1 MTEEQFQTL
10 AKYEETF
17 DKALHQGRAPY
28 PGRAVIESFLA
39 VIRSTNPR
47 YKTNLNCGICVLHL
61 VQDAGR
67 MYFGE
72 KKDREKAYIATH
84 PENKVETKTEIVG
97 DEVVSQEV
105 IKEDAFKT
113 VSVKKE
119 KKGRTTKT
127 TKTVTEK

>member
-10 AKYEETF
+10 AKYEDTF

-47 YKTNLNCGICVLHL
+47 YKTNLNCGVCVLHL

-72 KKDREKAYIATH
+72 KKDRERLAAEQAEKEAEVQAQEETPA
-84 PENKVETKTEIVG
+84 PEKPKKTR
-97 DEVVSQEV
+97 
-105 IKEDAFKT
+105 K
-113 VSVKKE
+113 KKE
-119 KKGRTTKT
+119 SA
-127 TKTVTEK
+127 E

>member
-10 AKYEETF
+10 AKYEDTF

-47 YKTNLNCGICVLHL
+47 YKTNLNCGVCVLHL

-72 KKDREKAYIATH
+72 KKDREKLAQATEAEKLGRAVADEIITQIS
-84 PENKVETKTEIVG
+84 ENIEKPKKTR
-97 DEVVSQEV
+97 
-105 IKEDAFKT
+105 K
-113 VSVKKE
+113 KKE
-119 KKGRTTKT
+119 SA
-127 TKTVTEK
+127 E

>member
-10 AKYEETF
+10 AKYEDTF

-72 KKDREKAYIATH
+72 KKDRERLAAEQAAKEEFLKVSESSEPEKPKRKPRKKDADAT
-84 PENKVETKTEIVG
+84 
-97 DEVVSQEV
+97 D
-105 IKEDAFKT
+105 
-113 VSVKKE
+113 
-119 KKGRTTKT
+119 
-127 TKTVTEK
+127 

>member
-1 MTEEQFQTL
+1 MTDEQFQTL
-10 AKYEETF
+10 AKYEDTF

-39 VIRSTNPR
+39 VIRTTNPK

-72 KKDREKAYIATH
+72 KKDRERLAAEQAAKESQAETETPAPEKHKRKPRKKDADAT
-84 PENKVETKTEIVG
+84 
-97 DEVVSQEV
+97 D
-105 IKEDAFKT
+105 
-113 VSVKKE
+113 
-119 KKGRTTKT
+119 
-127 TKTVTEK
+127 

>member
-10 AKYEETF
+10 AKYEDTF

-47 YKTNLNCGICVLHL
+47 YKTNLNCGVCVLHL

-72 KKDREKAYIATH
+72 KKDRREAAQPVKAVKADET
-84 PENKVETKTEIVG
+84 PAKKKRPAKRKETTKETK
-97 DEVVSQEV
+97 
-105 IKEDAFKT
+105 
-113 VSVKKE
+113 
-119 KKGRTTKT
+119 
-127 TKTVTEK
+127 

>member
-10 AKYEETF
+10 AKYEDTF

-47 YKTNLNCGICVLHL
+47 YKTNLNCGVCVLHL

-72 KKDREKAYIATH
+72 KKDRERIAAEQAAKEAQAECVADSGKTS
-84 PENKVETKTEIVG
+84 ET
-97 DEVVSQEV
+97 QE
-105 IKEDAFKT
+105 KPKRKPRKKDADAT
-113 VSVKKE
+113 D
-119 KKGRTTKT
+119 
-127 TKTVTEK
+127 

>member
-10 AKYEETF
+10 AKYEDTF

-47 YKTNLNCGICVLHL
+47 YKTNLNCGVCVLHL

-72 KKDREKAYIATH
+72 KKDRERLAAEQAAKEAQA
-84 PENKVETKTEIVG
+84 ECVADSGKTSGEPAP
-97 DEVVSQEV
+97 
-105 IKEDAFKT
+105 KKT
-113 VSVKKE
+113 RKKKE
-119 KKGRTTKT
+119 SA
-127 TKTVTEK
+127 E